1 MKEKQTKLK
10 RRIHEVAKTEG
21 FEEFAFYLRIKT
33 FGQRFEKM
41 TSLEKREEVKRLLLS
56 FHRCQEKIQ
65 KVLLKFQNLVVQDM
79 ETRRKLRV
87 VGNKMRKTPKP

>member
-1 MKEKQTKLK
+1 MKEKRKELK
-10 RRIHEVAKTEG
+10 GRIHAVTKTEG

-33 FGQRFEKM
+33 FGERFEKM

-56 FHRCQEKIQ
+56 FDRCQKKIQ
-65 KVLLKFQNLVVQDM
+65 KVLLKFQNLVTQDM

-87 VGNKMRKTPKP
+87 VGNKMRGTPKS